1 MEYKITFDH
10 ELNET
15 SQRWPRGKQI
25 AMFLNIS
32 LCGEVVSSK
41 INLGQRSHRAGSS
54 PPPQSN
60 SFVNI
65 DDGVSNTNFRF
76 NEAIVYHVT
85 SNLCCQ
91 GLVQTYN
98 QLQSSGFKIFRSY
111 KLLIL
116 SQNLCEVVEFKGE
129 TARVVVRSGDIYEG
143 ILRAVSSKFD
153 CVLGE
158 AHLVA
163 QKKPANGLIEDE
175 RILPNRDRLI
185 NNILIALK
193 DIVIINITKTEEPD
207 SAIDRFTD
215 EAIAGS
221 RHANGQLAERQL
233 QKWVPQEAEP
243 VLGGG
248 LEDNTQMV
256 LSVMAVSFFVMGQK
270 LTQFGSSDVEVEV
283 GVKNGWTADEMFK
296 TNQKKFGVTST
307 YSDALE
313 EYTMPI
319 PDGTREME
327 LRAEQTAREI
337 EQSCGHSRR
346 QEVDS
351 GCTEE
356 EAFASVI
363 RPKTTAQASRPTER
377 QEVAAD
383 KSSPC
388 ATKEGSSTSTTATL
402 SSATENKVSPDED
415 ASQGSFVKSPAMSE
429 TSKVVQDLKDFSAN
443 FKLLNPI
450 RTKDIP
456 TEPETGEP
464 AVASSKGNV
473 DDSKTSKPPEDDI
486 LTTSKLNPLAKEFK
500 FTPKSQPA
508 QYVSVLPAQPFSPTP
523 VRPPAVP
530 YSQPVMMFNPQ
541 QLNPM
546 YRGKPPHNKSRGQ
559 SYAVRDQE
567 SPPFISAA
575 AATGSPIIAPG
586 GTYPPQVYQ
595 LPPIAYVQSTGGMA
609 TQPMVQ
615 QYVTVPAGHPPA
627 RFIAPVSSPGSG
639 PPVPMSQAYQDG
651 SAMPVYGAATSPG
664 QPQPSP
670 SQQGQFIFASPVPP
684 LPGQPQ
690 GAGHHQAQVA
700 PGPTQFPP
708 QPVVYIPNANVS
720 SSAASAVSYI
730 PGTYPADRIQ

>member
-1 MEYKITFDH
+1 MSLMKH
-10 ELNET
+10 
-15 SQRWPRGKQI
+15 RRGGRGG
-25 AMFLNIS
+25 NR
-32 LCGEVVSSK
+32 
-41 INLGQRSHRAGSS
+41 GQRSHRAGSS

-85 SNLCCQ
+85 SNL
-91 GLVQTYN
+91 
-98 QLQSSGFKIFRSY
+98 
-111 KLLIL
+111 
-116 SQNLCEVVEFKGE
+116 GE

-158 AHLVA
+158 AHLVP

-175 RILPNRDRLI
+175 RILPNRERLI

-193 DIVIINITKTEEPD
+193 DIVTINITKTEEPD

-233 QKWVPQEAEP
+233 QKWVPQEPEP
-243 VLGGG
+243 ILGGG
-248 LEDNTQMV
+248 LEDNTQM
-256 LSVMAVSFFVMGQK
+256 
-270 LTQFGSSDVEVEV
+270 
-283 GVKNGWTADEMFK
+283 NGWAPDEMFK

-363 RPKTTAQASRPTER
+363 RPKTTAQASRPTNSPPVTAIAER

-388 ATKEGSSTSTTATL
+388 ATEGSGTSTTATL
-402 SSATENKVSPDED
+402 SSTTENKVSPDED

-443 FKLLNPI
+443 FKLQSP
-450 RTKDIP
+450 RRPKDIP
-456 TEPETGEP
+456 TEPETGETG
-464 AVASSKGNV
+464 VAPSKETPSSEKGNV

-500 FTPKSQPA
+500 FTPKSQKPTPSPQPA
-508 QYVSVLPAQPFSPTP
+508 QYVSMLPAQPFSPTS

-639 PPVPMSQAYQDG
+639 PPVPMSQAYQEG
-651 SAMPVYGAATSPG
+651 SPMPVYGAATSPG

-730 PGTYPADRIQ
+730 PGTYPTDRIQ

>member
-1 MEYKITFDH
+1 MSLMKH
-10 ELNET
+10 
-15 SQRWPRGKQI
+15 RRGGRGG
-25 AMFLNIS
+25 NR
-32 LCGEVVSSK
+32 
-41 INLGQRSHRAGSS
+41 GQRSHRAGSS

-85 SNLCCQ
+85 SNL
-91 GLVQTYN
+91 
-98 QLQSSGFKIFRSY
+98 
-111 KLLIL
+111 
-116 SQNLCEVVEFKGE
+116 GE

-158 AHLVA
+158 AHLVP

-175 RILPNRDRLI
+175 RILPNRERLI

-193 DIVIINITKTEEPD
+193 DIVTINITKTEEPD

-233 QKWVPQEAEP
+233 QKWVPQEPEP
-243 VLGGG
+243 ILGGG
-248 LEDNTQMV
+248 LEDNTQM
-256 LSVMAVSFFVMGQK
+256 
-270 LTQFGSSDVEVEV
+270 
-283 GVKNGWTADEMFK
+283 NGWAPDEMFK

-363 RPKTTAQASRPTER
+363 RPKTTAQASRPTNSPPVTAIAER

-388 ATKEGSSTSTTATL
+388 ATKEGSGTSTTATL
-402 SSATENKVSPDED
+402 SSTTENKVSPDED

-443 FKLLNPI
+443 FKLQSP
-450 RTKDIP
+450 RRPKDIP
-456 TEPETGEP
+456 TEPETGETG
-464 AVASSKGNV
+464 VAPSKETPSSEKGNV

-500 FTPKSQPA
+500 FTPKSQKPTPSPQPA
-508 QYVSVLPAQPFSPTP
+508 QYVSMLPAQPFSPTS

-639 PPVPMSQAYQDG
+639 PPVPMSQAYQEG
-651 SAMPVYGAATSPG
+651 SPMPVYVAGNMSALPGAATSPG

-730 PGTYPADRIQ
+730 PGTYPTDRIQ

>member
-1 MEYKITFDH
+1 MSLMKH
-10 ELNET
+10 
-15 SQRWPRGKQI
+15 RRGGRGG
-25 AMFLNIS
+25 NR
-32 LCGEVVSSK
+32 
-41 INLGQRSHRAGSS
+41 GQRSHRAGSS

-85 SNLCCQ
+85 SNL
-91 GLVQTYN
+91 
-98 QLQSSGFKIFRSY
+98 
-111 KLLIL
+111 
-116 SQNLCEVVEFKGE
+116 GE

-243 VLGGG
+243 FLGGG
-248 LEDNTQMV
+248 LEDNTQM
-256 LSVMAVSFFVMGQK
+256 
-270 LTQFGSSDVEVEV
+270 
-283 GVKNGWTADEMFK
+283 NGWAADEMFK

-363 RPKTTAQASRPTER
+363 RPKTTAQASRPTNSPPVTAIAER

-388 ATKEGSSTSTTATL
+388 ATEGSSTSTTATL

-443 FKLLNPI
+443 FKLLNPR

-464 AVASSKGNV
+464 AVASSKETPSSEKGNV

-500 FTPKSQPA
+500 FTPKSQKPTPSPQPA

-651 SAMPVYGAATSPG
+651 SAMPVYVAGNMSALPGAATSPG

>member
-1 MEYKITFDH
+1 MSLMKH
-10 ELNET
+10 
-15 SQRWPRGKQI
+15 RRGGRGG
-25 AMFLNIS
+25 NR
-32 LCGEVVSSK
+32 
-41 INLGQRSHRAGSS
+41 GQRSHRAGSS

-85 SNLCCQ
+85 SNL
-91 GLVQTYN
+91 
-98 QLQSSGFKIFRSY
+98 
-111 KLLIL
+111 
-116 SQNLCEVVEFKGE
+116 GE

-158 AHLVA
+158 AHLVP

-175 RILPNRDRLI
+175 RILPNRERLI

-193 DIVIINITKTEEPD
+193 DIVTINITKTEEPD

-233 QKWVPQEAEP
+233 QKWVPQEPEP
-243 VLGGG
+243 ILGGG
-248 LEDNTQMV
+248 LEDNTQM
-256 LSVMAVSFFVMGQK
+256 
-270 LTQFGSSDVEVEV
+270 
-283 GVKNGWTADEMFK
+283 NGWAPDEMFK

-363 RPKTTAQASRPTER
+363 RPKTTAQASRPTNSPPVTAIAER

-388 ATKEGSSTSTTATL
+388 ATKEGSGTSTTATL
-402 SSATENKVSPDED
+402 SSTTENKVSPDED

-443 FKLLNPI
+443 FKLQSP
-450 RTKDIP
+450 RRPKDIP
-456 TEPETGEP
+456 TEPETGETG
-464 AVASSKGNV
+464 VAPSKETPSSEKGNV

-500 FTPKSQPA
+500 FTPKSQKPTPSPQPA
-508 QYVSVLPAQPFSPTP
+508 QYVSMLPAQPFSPTS

-639 PPVPMSQAYQDG
+639 PPVPMSQAYQEG
-651 SAMPVYGAATSPG
+651 SPMPVYAGNMSALPGAATSPG

-730 PGTYPADRIQ
+730 PGTYPTDRIQ

>member
-1 MEYKITFDH
+1 MKH
-10 ELNET
+10 
-15 SQRWPRGKQI
+15 RRGGRGG
-25 AMFLNIS
+25 NR
-32 LCGEVVSSK
+32 
-41 INLGQRSHRAGSS
+41 GQRSHRAGSS

-85 SNLCCQ
+85 SNL
-91 GLVQTYN
+91 
-98 QLQSSGFKIFRSY
+98 
-111 KLLIL
+111 
-116 SQNLCEVVEFKGE
+116 GE

-158 AHLVA
+158 AHLVP

-193 DIVIINITKTEEPD
+193 DIVTINITKTEEPD

-233 QKWVPQEAEP
+233 QKWVPQEPEP
-243 VLGGG
+243 ILGGG
-248 LEDNTQMV
+248 LEDNTQM
-256 LSVMAVSFFVMGQK
+256 
-270 LTQFGSSDVEVEV
+270 
-283 GVKNGWTADEMFK
+283 NGWAPDEMFK

-313 EYTMPI
+313 DYTMPI

-363 RPKTTAQASRPTER
+363 RPKTTAQASRPTNSPPVTAIAER

-383 KSSPC
+383 KSTPSV
-388 ATKEGSSTSTTATL
+388 TKEGSGTNTTATL
-402 SSATENKVSPDED
+402 SSTTENKVSPDED

-443 FKLLNPI
+443 FKLLNP
-450 RTKDIP
+450 RRPKDIP

-464 AVASSKGNV
+464 AAASSKETPSSEKGNV

-500 FTPKSQPA
+500 FTPKSQKPTPSPQPA
-508 QYVSVLPAQPFSPTP
+508 QYVSVLPAQPFSPTS
-523 VRPPAVP
+523 VRPPGVP
-530 YSQPVMMFNPQ
+530 YSQQVMMFNPQ

-559 SYAVRDQE
+559 GYAVRDQE

-639 PPVPMSQAYQDG
+639 PPVPMSQAYQEG
-651 SAMPVYGAATSPG
+651 SPMPVYVAGNMSALPGAATSPG

-700 PGPTQFPP
+700 PGPTQFQP

-730 PGTYPADRIQ
+730 PGTYPAERIQ

>member
-1 MEYKITFDH
+1 MSLMKH
-10 ELNET
+10 
-15 SQRWPRGKQI
+15 RRGGRGG
-25 AMFLNIS
+25 NR
-32 LCGEVVSSK
+32 
-41 INLGQRSHRAGSS
+41 GQRSHRAGSS

-85 SNLCCQ
+85 SNL
-91 GLVQTYN
+91 
-98 QLQSSGFKIFRSY
+98 
-111 KLLIL
+111 
-116 SQNLCEVVEFKGE
+116 GE

-243 VLGGG
+243 FLGGG
-248 LEDNTQMV
+248 LEDNTQM
-256 LSVMAVSFFVMGQK
+256 
-270 LTQFGSSDVEVEV
+270 
-283 GVKNGWTADEMFK
+283 NGWAADEMFK

-363 RPKTTAQASRPTER
+363 RPKTTAQASRPTNSPPVTAIAER

-443 FKLLNPI
+443 FKLLNPR

-464 AVASSKGNV
+464 AVASSKETPSSEKGNV

-500 FTPKSQPA
+500 FTPKSQKPTPSPQPA

>member
-1 MEYKITFDH
+1 
-10 ELNET
+10 
-15 SQRWPRGKQI
+15 
-25 AMFLNIS
+25 
-32 LCGEVVSSK
+32 
-41 INLGQRSHRAGSS
+41 
-54 PPPQSN
+54 
-60 SFVNI
+60 
-65 DDGVSNTNFRF
+65 
-76 NEAIVYHVT
+76 
-85 SNLCCQ
+85 
-91 GLVQTYN
+91 
-98 QLQSSGFKIFRSY
+98 
-111 KLLIL
+111 
-116 SQNLCEVVEFKGE
+116 
-129 TARVVVRSGDIYEG
+129 
-143 ILRAVSSKFD
+143 
-153 CVLGE
+153 
-158 AHLVA
+158 
-163 QKKPANGLIEDE
+163 
-175 RILPNRDRLI
+175 
-185 NNILIALK
+185 
-193 DIVIINITKTEEPD
+193 
-207 SAIDRFTD
+207 
-215 EAIAGS
+215 
-221 RHANGQLAERQL
+221 
-233 QKWVPQEAEP
+233 
-243 VLGGG
+243 
-248 LEDNTQMV
+248 
-256 LSVMAVSFFVMGQK
+256 
-270 LTQFGSSDVEVEV
+270 
-283 GVKNGWTADEMFK
+283 
-296 TNQKKFGVTST
+296 
-307 YSDALE
+307 
-313 EYTMPI
+313 MPI

-363 RPKTTAQASRPTER
+363 RPKTTAQASRPILKEHSLSFSVAKEANSPPVTAIAER

-388 ATKEGSSTSTTATL
+388 ATEGSGTSTTATL
-402 SSATENKVSPDED
+402 SSTTENKVSPDED

-443 FKLLNPI
+443 FKLQSP
-450 RTKDIP
+450 RRPKDIP
-456 TEPETGEP
+456 TEPETGETG
-464 AVASSKGNV
+464 VAPSKETPSSEKGNV

-500 FTPKSQPA
+500 FTPKSQKPTPSPQPA
-508 QYVSVLPAQPFSPTP
+508 QYVSVLPAQPFSPTS
-523 VRPPAVP
+523 VRPPGVP
-530 YSQPVMMFNPQ
+530 YSQQVMMFNPQ

-639 PPVPMSQAYQDG
+639 PPVPMSQAYQDA
-651 SAMPVYGAATSPG
+651 SAMPVYVAGNMSALPGAATSPG

-700 PGPTQFPP
+700 PGPTQFQP

-730 PGTYPADRIQ
+730 PGTYPAERIQ

>member
-1 MEYKITFDH
+1 MSLMKH
-10 ELNET
+10 
-15 SQRWPRGKQI
+15 RRGGRGG
-25 AMFLNIS
+25 NR
-32 LCGEVVSSK
+32 
-41 INLGQRSHRAGSS
+41 GQRSHRAGSS

-85 SNLCCQ
+85 SNL
-91 GLVQTYN
+91 
-98 QLQSSGFKIFRSY
+98 
-111 KLLIL
+111 
-116 SQNLCEVVEFKGE
+116 GE

-158 AHLVA
+158 AHLVP

-175 RILPNRDRLI
+175 RILPNRERLI

-193 DIVIINITKTEEPD
+193 DIVTINITKTEEPD

-233 QKWVPQEAEP
+233 QKWVPQEPEP
-243 VLGGG
+243 ILGGG
-248 LEDNTQMV
+248 LEDNTQM
-256 LSVMAVSFFVMGQK
+256 
-270 LTQFGSSDVEVEV
+270 
-283 GVKNGWTADEMFK
+283 NGWAPDEMFK

-363 RPKTTAQASRPTER
+363 RPKTTAQASRPTNSPPVTAIAER

-388 ATKEGSSTSTTATL
+388 ATKEGSGTSTTATL
-402 SSATENKVSPDED
+402 SSTTENKVSPDED

-443 FKLLNPI
+443 FKLQSP
-450 RTKDIP
+450 RRPKDIP
-456 TEPETGEP
+456 TEPETGETG
-464 AVASSKGNV
+464 VAPSKETPSSEKGNV

-500 FTPKSQPA
+500 FTPKSQKPTPSPQPA
-508 QYVSVLPAQPFSPTP
+508 QYVSMLPAQPFSPTS

-639 PPVPMSQAYQDG
+639 PPVPMSQAYQEG
-651 SAMPVYGAATSPG
+651 SPMPVYGAATSPG

-730 PGTYPADRIQ
+730 PGTYPTDRIQ

>member
-1 MEYKITFDH
+1 MKH
-10 ELNET
+10 
-15 SQRWPRGKQI
+15 RRGGRGG
-25 AMFLNIS
+25 NR
-32 LCGEVVSSK
+32 
-41 INLGQRSHRAGSS
+41 GQRSHRAGSS

-85 SNLCCQ
+85 SNL
-91 GLVQTYN
+91 
-98 QLQSSGFKIFRSY
+98 
-111 KLLIL
+111 
-116 SQNLCEVVEFKGE
+116 GE

-158 AHLVA
+158 AHLVP

-193 DIVIINITKTEEPD
+193 DIVTINITKTEEPD

-233 QKWVPQEAEP
+233 QKWVPQEPEP
-243 VLGGG
+243 ILGGG
-248 LEDNTQMV
+248 LEDNTQM
-256 LSVMAVSFFVMGQK
+256 
-270 LTQFGSSDVEVEV
+270 
-283 GVKNGWTADEMFK
+283 NGWAPDEMFK

-363 RPKTTAQASRPTER
+363 RPKTTAQASRPTNSPPVTAIAER

-388 ATKEGSSTSTTATL
+388 ATKEGSGTSTTATL
-402 SSATENKVSPDED
+402 SSTTENKVSPDED

-443 FKLLNPI
+443 FKLQSP
-450 RTKDIP
+450 RRPKDIP
-456 TEPETGEP
+456 TEPETGETG
-464 AVASSKGNV
+464 VAPSKETPSSEKGNV

-500 FTPKSQPA
+500 FTPKSQKPTPSPQPA
-508 QYVSVLPAQPFSPTP
+508 QYVSVLPAQPFSPTS
-523 VRPPAVP
+523 VRPPGVP
-530 YSQPVMMFNPQ
+530 YSQQVMMFNPQ

-639 PPVPMSQAYQDG
+639 PPVPMSQAYQDA
-651 SAMPVYGAATSPG
+651 SAMPVYVAGNMSALPGAATSPG

-700 PGPTQFPP
+700 PGPTQFQP

-730 PGTYPADRIQ
+730 PGTYPAERIQ

>member
-1 MEYKITFDH
+1 MKH
-10 ELNET
+10 
-15 SQRWPRGKQI
+15 RRGGRGG
-25 AMFLNIS
+25 NR
-32 LCGEVVSSK
+32 
-41 INLGQRSHRAGSS
+41 GQRSHRAGSS

-85 SNLCCQ
+85 SNL
-91 GLVQTYN
+91 
-98 QLQSSGFKIFRSY
+98 
-111 KLLIL
+111 
-116 SQNLCEVVEFKGE
+116 GE

-158 AHLVA
+158 AHLVP

-193 DIVIINITKTEEPD
+193 DIVTINITKTEEPD

-243 VLGGG
+243 FLGGG
-248 LEDNTQMV
+248 LEDNTQM
-256 LSVMAVSFFVMGQK
+256 
-270 LTQFGSSDVEVEV
+270 
-283 GVKNGWTADEMFK
+283 NGWAADEMFK

-337 EQSCGHSRR
+337 EQSCGHGRR

-363 RPKTTAQASRPTER
+363 RPKTTAQASRPTNSPPVTAIAER
-377 QEVAAD
+377 QEGAAD

-388 ATKEGSSTSTTATL
+388 ATVSQKEGSGTSTTATL
-402 SSATENKVSPDED
+402 SSTTENKVSPDED

-443 FKLLNPI
+443 FKLQKP
-450 RTKDIP
+450 RRPKDIP
-456 TEPETGEP
+456 AEPETGETG
-464 AVASSKGNV
+464 VAPSKETPSSEKGNV

-500 FTPKSQPA
+500 FTPKSQKPTPSPQPA
-508 QYVSVLPAQPFSPTP
+508 QYVSMLPAQPFSPTS
-523 VRPPAVP
+523 VRPPGVP

-651 SAMPVYGAATSPG
+651 SPMPVYVAGNMSALPGAATSPG

-690 GAGHHQAQVA
+690 GAGHHQGQVA

>member
-1 MEYKITFDH
+1 MKH
-10 ELNET
+10 
-15 SQRWPRGKQI
+15 RRGGRGG
-25 AMFLNIS
+25 NR
-32 LCGEVVSSK
+32 
-41 INLGQRSHRAGSS
+41 GQRSHRAGSS

-85 SNLCCQ
+85 SNL
-91 GLVQTYN
+91 
-98 QLQSSGFKIFRSY
+98 
-111 KLLIL
+111 
-116 SQNLCEVVEFKGE
+116 GE

-158 AHLVA
+158 AHLVP

-193 DIVIINITKTEEPD
+193 DIVTINITKTEEPD

-233 QKWVPQEAEP
+233 QKWVPQEPEP
-243 VLGGG
+243 ILGGG
-248 LEDNTQMV
+248 LEDNTQM
-256 LSVMAVSFFVMGQK
+256 
-270 LTQFGSSDVEVEV
+270 
-283 GVKNGWTADEMFK
+283 NGWAPDEMFK

-363 RPKTTAQASRPTER
+363 RPKTTAQASRPTNSPPVTAIAER

-388 ATKEGSSTSTTATL
+388 ATKEGSGTSTTATL
-402 SSATENKVSPDED
+402 SSTTENKVSPDED

-443 FKLLNPI
+443 FKLQSP
-450 RTKDIP
+450 RRPKDIP
-456 TEPETGEP
+456 TEPETGETG
-464 AVASSKGNV
+464 VAPSKETPSSEKGNV

-500 FTPKSQPA
+500 FTPKSQKPTPSPQPA
-508 QYVSVLPAQPFSPTP
+508 QYVSVLPAQPFSPTS
-523 VRPPAVP
+523 VRPPGVP
-530 YSQPVMMFNPQ
+530 YSQQVMMFNPQ

-651 SAMPVYGAATSPG
+651 SAMPVYVAGNMSALPGAATSPG

-700 PGPTQFPP
+700 PGPTQFQP